1 MNRTLIATLFLA
13 ASATAVAGTSPAKP
27 AATKPAATKPA
38 PAAAAG
44 PTLDMVPPFIG
55 ACMQNGPDAD
65 KIRAVVIKAGGK
77 AAPQQA
83 GKSATDPS
91 RLEAYLFE
99 NSGAPYSVIFDR
111 QGTCSIVTGRADI
124 DVTRNSLDR
133 LVIGSS
139 KVFDISQTEAKPHAT
154 GETVA
159 VEYKLNSKN
168 DKGGLLLTL
177 SRVTDP
183 SKGTAVFLTRRI
195 FNNK

>member
-1 MNRTLIATLFLA
+1 MLITTLLLSASAA
-13 ASATAVAGTSPAKP
+13 ASAGTPPAKSPAK
-27 AATKPAATKPA
+27 A
-38 PAAAAG
+38 PSAAAAQPG
-44 PTLDMVPPFIG
+44 PTLDMIPPFIG
-55 ACMQNGPDAD
+55 ACMQNGPDAE

-99 NSGAPYSVIFDR
+99 NSGAPYSIIFDHA
-111 QGTCSIVTGRADI
+111 GTCTVVTGRADV
-124 DVTRNSLDR
+124 DVTKASLDR

-139 KVFDISQTEAKPHAT
+139 KVFDISQTDAKPHTA
-154 GETVA
+154 GETVV
-159 VEYKLNSKN
+159 VEYKLTSKN
-168 DKGGLLLTL
+168 NNGGLQLTL

-195 FNNK
+195 FNK

>member
-1 MNRTLIATLFLA
+1 MKTLLIATFLA
-13 ASATAVAGTSPAKP
+13 AASASALAGA
-27 AATKPAATKPA
+27 A
-38 PAAAAG
+38 PATPA
-44 PTLDMVPPFIG
+44 PTLDMIPPFIG

-77 AAPQQA
+77 AAPKQS
-83 GKSATDPS
+83 GKDPNDPT

-111 QGTCSIVTGRADI
+111 QGTCTVVTGRADI
-124 DVTRNSLDR
+124 DVTKNSLDR

-139 KVFDISQTEAKPHAT
+139 KVFDISQTDAKPRTA
-154 GETVA
+154 GESVL
-159 VEYKLNSKN
+159 VEYKLTSKN

-177 SRVTDP
+177 SRVSDP
-183 SKGTAVFLTRRI
+183 AKGTAVFLTRRI

>member
-1 MNRTLIATLFLA
+1 MDMNRMLLAIFLA
-13 ASATAVAGTSPAKP
+13 AATATAAAGPSPAKTTAPAKP
-27 AATKPAATKPA
+27 AAAAS
-38 PAAAAG
+38 G

-55 ACMQNGPDAD
+55 ACMENGPDAD

-83 GKSATDPS
+83 GKTAGDPT

-99 NSGAPYSVIFDR
+99 NSGAPYSIIFDR
-111 QGTCSIVTGRADI
+111 SGTCTVVTGRADI
-124 DVTRNSLDR
+124 DVTKASLDR

-139 KVFDISQTEAKPHAT
+139 KVFDISQTDAKPHSA
-154 GETVA
+154 GETVV
-159 VEYKLNSKN
+159 VEYKLTSKN
-168 DKGGLLLTL
+168 NKGGLQLTL

-183 SKGTAVFLTRRI
+183 AKGTAVFLTRRM